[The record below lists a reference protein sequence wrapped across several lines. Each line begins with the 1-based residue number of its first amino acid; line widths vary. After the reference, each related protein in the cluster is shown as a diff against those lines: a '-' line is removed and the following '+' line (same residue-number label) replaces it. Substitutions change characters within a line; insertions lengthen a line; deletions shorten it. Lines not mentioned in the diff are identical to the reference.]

1 MAPNELVLG
10 RRPFPPVW
18 TDPGPSMTQSVVN
31 HVMVQSM
38 AFSKNY
44 VAWNSALSFAIFSKA
59 HFPKWQLQQWRKWT
73 KMHQS
78 SLDAIDSK
86 AMPCFRHF
94 YRRRLVELNSRV
106 SLVTMNVAPL
116 SVRSPPLELN
126 TISSPWA
133 RPIWWIYSQYQ
144 MHQLVVIAVDFAL
157 QYSSVV
163 GAHSSRWSC
172 TTSSTSWTTIS
183 SRWTGRRSSSCY
195 ATVVQRSILSY
206 ISLWLSRTGEWAGE
220 CAGTGHILQLI
231 SLDIRRWNFCYR
243 SKRDFLASTFSLS
256 L

>member
-126 TISSPWA
+126 TISSPLSPPHLMDLLAISDASACGHCRRLCLAVFFCCWC
-133 RPIWWIYSQYQ
+133 PFVTVELYDVF
-144 MHQLVVIAVDFAL
+144 HQLDYNQQSVDGATFVILLRDCSAAL
-157 QYSSVV
+157 YPLIYLIMAFTYRWVLVSV
-163 GAHSSRWSC
+163 
-172 TTSSTSWTTIS
+172 
-183 SRWTGRRSSSCY
+183 
-195 ATVVQRSILSY
+195 ATVRSC
-206 ISLWLSRTGEWAGE
+206 W
-220 CAGTGHILQLI
+220 QLN
-231 SLDIRRWNFCYR
+231 S
-243 SKRDFLASTFSLS
+243 
-256 L
+256 